1 MSDSSASG
9 DAWQAGDLALCVVG
23 GRRNNFK
30 KDFPDSRFPESG
42 RIYTVETVGMSSFK
56 GTEKPALW
64 LVDGPL
70 NHCIEGG
77 VVIEE
82 RCWPAERFRKINPL
96 TDEEIE
102 EFRRERLVD
111 RAHNLDRV

>member
-1 MSDSSASG
+1 MSGSS
-9 DAWQAGDLALCVVG
+9 DNWQAGDLALCVKG
-23 GRRNNFK
+23 GRRSDFK
-30 KDFPDSRFPESG
+30 PNFPDSRYPKSG
-42 RIYTVETVGMSSFK
+42 RIYTVEAVGVSTFRGMGK
-56 GTEKPALW
+56 NALW

-70 NHCIEGG
+70 NHSTEDG
-77 VVIEE
+77 VTIEE
-82 RCWPAERFRKINPL
+82 SCWPAERFRKINPL

>member
-1 MSDSSASG
+1 MSDSSVSG

-23 GRRNNFK
+23 GKRHNNNPL
-30 KDFPDSRFPESG
+30 PDHRYPKAG
-42 RIYTVETVGMSSFK
+42 RIYTVETVGETKFRQK
-56 GTEKPALW
+56 QKLALW

-70 NHCIEGG
+70 NFWGKDWQA
-77 VVIEE
+77 IEE
-82 RCWPAERFRKINPL
+82 AVWPAERFRKINPL